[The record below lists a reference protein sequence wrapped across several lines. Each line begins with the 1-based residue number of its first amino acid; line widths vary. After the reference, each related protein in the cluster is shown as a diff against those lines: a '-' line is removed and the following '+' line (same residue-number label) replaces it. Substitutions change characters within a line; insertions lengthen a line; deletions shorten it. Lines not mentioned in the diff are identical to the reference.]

1 MTVGSLVHGT
11 LVSLQSIEATL
22 HSLAAKTN
30 DREAKEAFYQSA
42 INTQEVIRQI
52 QTRKGEI
59 EREEPQYQ
67 QQ

>member
-22 HSLAAKTN
+22 QTLAAKTS
-30 DREAKEAFYQSA
+30 DREAQEMFYQSA
-42 INTQEVIRQI
+42 LNTQAVIQEI
-52 QTRKGEI
+52 QSRKVEI